1 MKSIHEIVMEV
12 MAGKNHVTEL
22 EVFNQPIEEDLIR
35 KLYELKDRHP
45 LYNTCL
51 IGLIE
56 SKVMVLN
63 IVENLLAA
71 KQLLDE
77 AGIDFHC
84 VVQVNDESDDE
95 LQEV

>member
-1 MKSIHEIVMEV
+1 MKSIHEIVVEV
-12 MAGKNHVTEL
+12 MADKNHPTEL
-22 EVFNQPIEEDLIR
+22 KVFNQPVEEDLIR

-56 SKVMVLN
+56 SKVLVHS

-84 VVQVNDESDDE
+84 IVEVNDEPDDE
-95 LQEV
+95 L

>member
-1 MKSIHEIVMEV
+1 MKSIHEIVVEV
-12 MAGKNHVTEL
+12 MASKNHPMEL
-22 EVFNQPIEEDLIR
+22 EVFNQPVEEDLIR

-56 SKVMVLN
+56 SKVLVHS

-84 VVQVNDESDDE
+84 IVEVNDEPDDE
-95 LQEV
+95 L

>member
-1 MKSIHEIVMEV
+1 
-12 MAGKNHVTEL
+12 MAGKNHLAEL
-22 EVFNQPIEEDLIR
+22 EVFNQPVEEDLIR

-45 LYNTCL
+45 LYHTCL

-56 SKVMVLN
+56 SKVMVHN
-63 IVENLLAA
+63 IVKNLLAA

-84 VVQVNDESDDE
+84 IVHASDE
-95 LQEV
+95 LDNE